1 MSPWPLGS
9 CHVINATSLT
19 RRKKIMIKLLER
31 LDSFRIIKNVIV
43 GASAEN
49 SALARILHP
58 VVFPVPDT
66 LATILKRQ

>member
-49 SALARILHP
+49 LALARILHP
-58 VVFPVPDT
+58 DVFPVQYT
-66 LATILKRQ
+66 LATILKRE